1 MEGRDAMSRTA
12 GSATRFTYDD
22 LVAMFPE
29 GDRLRHELIAGEHFV
44 TPSPTNRHQELSIR
58 LTISIGVHLEGHSA
72 QGKLYAAPFD
82 VVMTPYDVVEPDL
95 LVVLGDQLHILT
107 EANVKGV
114 PGLVVEILSPGTRK
128 RDQTL
133 KRQLFDRE
141 GVREYWM
148 VDPDR
153 NQVAVHRR
161 GTDGSF
167 PLVTTLDASGT
178 LTTPL
183 LPGWS
188 VALGLLFR

>member
-1 MEGRDAMSRTA
+1 MEGRDAMSTA
-12 GSATRFTYDD
+12 GSATRLTYDD

-44 TPSPTNRHQELSIR
+44 TPSPTNRHQELSVR
-58 LTISIGVHLEGHSA
+58 LTISIGVHLEGHSE

-82 VVMTPYDVVEPDL
+82 VVITPYDVVEPDL

-107 EANVKGV
+107 EANVKGA

-153 NQVAVHRR
+153 NRVVVCRR
-161 GTDGSF
+161 AADGSF
-167 PLVTTLDASGT
+167 PLVNTLDTTET

-183 LPGWS
+183 LPGW
-188 VALGLLFR
+188 GLPLDKLFL

>member
-1 MEGRDAMSRTA
+1 MSTA
-12 GSATRFTYDD
+12 GSATRLTYDD

-44 TPSPTNRHQELSIR
+44 TPSPTNRHQELSVR
-58 LTISIGVHLEGHSA
+58 LTISIGVHLEGHSE

-82 VVMTPYDVVEPDL
+82 VVITPYDVVEPDL

-107 EANVKGV
+107 EANVKGA

-153 NQVAVHRR
+153 NRVVVCRR
-161 GTDGSF
+161 AADGSF
-167 PLVTTLDASGT
+167 PLVNTLDTTET

-183 LPGWS
+183 LPGW
-188 VALGLLFR
+188 GLPLDKLFL